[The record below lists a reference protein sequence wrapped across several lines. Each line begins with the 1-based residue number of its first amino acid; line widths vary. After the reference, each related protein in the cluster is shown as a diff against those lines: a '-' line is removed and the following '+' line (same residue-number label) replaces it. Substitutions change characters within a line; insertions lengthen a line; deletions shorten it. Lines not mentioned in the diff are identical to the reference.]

1 MRKCLQKVR
10 LVKGQRLFGPAPQ
23 VSTYVCICTYS
34 CSLILHNTFFGV
46 QTRPLQLDLFISSV
60 MVVKR
65 KKDYKVSHYPR
76 LIDSFKSYQ
85 LIPADKASNLGH
97 PVSVKRDRLTCLD
110 KRLMSPESVTRLQL
124 ETSTSATPVNLLQTT
139 WNLDGSVTCVLVVSD
154 LKNVDK
160 LLVSAKYFVLRKV
173 APSKERTDKFS
184 YV

>member
-1 MRKCLQKVR
+1 M
-10 LVKGQRLFGPAPQ
+10 
-23 VSTYVCICTYS
+23 YVYVHIHVLSSYI
-34 CSLILHNTFFGV
+34 ILFFGV

-65 KKDYKVSHYPR
+65 KKINYRVSHYPS

-139 WNLDGSVTCVLVVSD
+139 WNLDGSVTCVLVDRWSVIFRTWTNYYS
-154 LKNVDK
+154 
-160 LLVSAKYFVLRKV
+160 VL
-173 APSKERTDKFS
+173 SILC
-184 YV
+184 